1 LHFLCSALYSIV
13 AAGEGLFK
21 ASGGSKLHFQ
31 PPARIAGRTVMNP
44 EEVQKLGKES
54 MDMAMSSFGA
64 LSKSAQALA
73 VEIVDY
79 SKKSIEGSSA
89 AWEKLLGAKSL
100 ETAMQVQTEYFKS
113 SYENF
118 VAEMTKLSELYVDLT
133 KETYKP
139 FESAM
144 AKASAMK

>member
-1 LHFLCSALYSIV
+1 VHYSQLSPPEKAFSRQ
-13 AAGEGLFK
+13 AAEQ
-21 ASGGSKLHFQ
+21 LHFQ
-31 PPARIAGRTVMNP
+31 PLARIAGRTVMNP
-44 EEVQKLGKES
+44 EEVQKLGKDS
-54 MDMAMSSFGA
+54 MDMAMSSLGA

-79 SKKSIEGSSA
+79 SKKSIEGSAA

-100 ETAMQVQTEYFKS
+100 ETALQVQSEYFKS
-113 SYENF
+113 SYEDF
-118 VAEMTKLSELYVDLT
+118 VAEMTKLGELYVDLT